1 MARRRVSLHGLWQQ
15 AGIGES
21 FLRRRD
27 EIQAAS
33 STTNKLHCSCS
44 GCERVPSTSVVTRP
58 SICLFATRQAP
69 RILPVPQCFFTPTST
84 AASPTPDPCSGLGH
98 CQRVSTPLPWTCSKT
113 NNYQACSFVG
123 VGIFDFS
130 NLTCT
135 LLAAGCGEEGTS
147 TSSSAIARLSLD
159 LALSAPITI

>member
-1 MARRRVSLHGLWQQ
+1 MGKVFLDGATRSRPPRAPLISYTAAVAVANASPALLSSLVLLSAFFQPARRLG
-15 AGIGES
+15 
-21 FLRRRD
+21 
-27 EIQAAS
+27 
-33 STTNKLHCSCS
+33 SCLYRS
-44 GCERVPSTSVVTRP
+44 AFSH
-58 SICLFATRQAP
+58 L
-69 RILPVPQCFFTPTST
+69 PTST

-98 CQRVSTPLPWTCSKT
+98 YQRVSTPLPWTCSKT